1 VQSEQLLVAR
11 LLHSLHSDDPATHF
25 QLLVT
30 AKEQLVRGGPRRL
43 RHTLP
48 ALGFAALAIVRRL
61 GTAEGHGE
69 LGRAL
74 LRWLLGLALLLA
86 ELPEPLGA
94 LRLLLAG
101 GLAASEEVVQE
112 LLAYEFFEQAFLL
125 YEEQVAEQ
133 RARTTALQSIFSTL
147 SAAYVFSSDNREA
160 LVQNAAGYA
169 SRLLRRSDQCKALC
183 SCARLYWQPQS
194 GVARASR
201 DPTKVQ
207 GLLQRALRVAA
218 NAKQQLAA
226 AGRTHAP
233 ASASQPSGNT
243 VPGSSSAAAPATL
256 FVEVL
261 NHYLLYLELGMEGLD
276 AAAVQ
281 AVLDQV
287 QGELLAPAPAI
298 DPETQRWVLLLRA
311 MAPLL
316 LLLLLLLLLRYWRS
330 TVNHIHRMQA
340 KGDAEVKARFA
351 GLTCDVATCT
361 KHLSHAFGFKASVA
375 RAGESVSDATS
386 QMLHRAVSL
395 RVPSIG
401 LRRQPL
407 RAMASQSRDPGYDL
421 VIKQWPNKPGVPGD
435 CPFCHRVLLTLA
447 QKNIAYKTTLV
458 DLTQKRP
465 EWLLQASGGKVPVLR
480 QESSGMVMPDSDVIV
495 QHLEKEFPQ
504 PSMTSD
510 IDPKIGSGL
519 FPAFRAFLSA
529 PKDAADTDKLQAAL
543 EGQLQ
548 EVEAAL
554 QAQKG
559 PLFGGDTLNATD
571 AALGPKLYHA
581 QVALQ
586 HLKGYTLPDRFSALH
601 KYLDY
606 IKQQPAW
613 QATDYGA
620 AAIVAGWSAH
630 H

>member
-1 VQSEQLLVAR
+1 
-11 LLHSLHSDDPATHF
+11 
-25 QLLVT
+25 
-30 AKEQLVRGGPRRL
+30 
-43 RHTLP
+43 
-48 ALGFAALAIVRRL
+48 
-61 GTAEGHGE
+61 
-69 LGRAL
+69 
-74 LRWLLGLALLLA
+74 
-86 ELPEPLGA
+86 
-94 LRLLLAG
+94 
-101 GLAASEEVVQE
+101 
-112 LLAYEFFEQAFLL
+112 
-125 YEEQVAEQ
+125 
-133 RARTTALQSIFSTL
+133 
-147 SAAYVFSSDNREA
+147 
-160 LVQNAAGYA
+160 
-169 SRLLRRSDQCKALC
+169 
-183 SCARLYWQPQS
+183 
-194 GVARASR
+194 
-201 DPTKVQ
+201 
-207 GLLQRALRVAA
+207 
-218 NAKQQLAA
+218 
-226 AGRTHAP
+226 
-233 ASASQPSGNT
+233 
-243 VPGSSSAAAPATL
+243 
-256 FVEVL
+256 
-261 NHYLLYLELGMEGLD
+261 
-276 AAAVQ
+276 
-281 AVLDQV
+281 
-287 QGELLAPAPAI
+287 
-298 DPETQRWVLLLRA
+298 
-311 MAPLL
+311 
-316 LLLLLLLLLRYWRS
+316 
-330 TVNHIHRMQA
+330 
-340 KGDAEVKARFA
+340 
-351 GLTCDVATCT
+351 
-361 KHLSHAFGFKASVA
+361 
-375 RAGESVSDATS
+375 
-386 QMLHRAVSL
+386 MLHRAVSL

-401 LRRQPL
+401 QRRQPL
-407 RAMASQSRDPGYDL
+407 RAMASQSRDPGYEL